1 MTLPDDLARL
11 GASLEM
17 ATGGSMRRR
26 ARRQALMNAF
36 GAVMLAV
43 PLAIAVSAAP
53 LAPSA
58 GLPLGPSTSTATAQ
72 MSFFMTVPISQRTDF
87 LHIPDER
94 LPAVKVVCLD
104 ANDCRVPYVPSLYPA
119 PAGRV

>member
-1 MTLPDDLARL
+1 MLPEDLDRIGRTLEVAAVR
-11 GASLEM
+11 AQ
-17 ATGGSMRRR
+17 RRR
-26 ARRQALMNAF
+26 ARRQSVMN
-36 GAVMLAV
+36 GAGAIALAV
-43 PLAIAVSAAP
+43 PLAIAFSAAP

-58 GLPLGPSTSTATAQ
+58 GLPLGPSTSTSTAG
-72 MSFFMTVPISQRTDF
+72 MSFMLALPFQMRTDY

-104 ANDCRVPYVPSLYPA
+104 GHDCRVPYEPSLAPA